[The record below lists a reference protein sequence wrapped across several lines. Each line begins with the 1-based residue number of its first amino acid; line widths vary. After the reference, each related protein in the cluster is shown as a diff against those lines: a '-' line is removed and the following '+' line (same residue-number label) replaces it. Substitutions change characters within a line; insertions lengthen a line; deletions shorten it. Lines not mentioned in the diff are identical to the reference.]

1 MVKFYIMSNNFT
13 VGKYQP
19 LQVDI
24 IRVLVIMYGYVKR
37 KRGIGLAVNKLIK
50 AAGSGDPPEKIRYL
64 VREKGMDV
72 DVQDENGMSPLIY
85 AAFFGHEDVVKE
97 LLDLG
102 ANVNAKGHNGVTVL
116 LAALQKAENDRIA
129 RLLIDSGADVNA
141 CDGQGLT
148 PLMTAIYADSNEM
161 TLYLLEKGADV
172 GVKNAK
178 GWTALDLAKQKG
190 NRQLLQ
196 VLHQAGSFKNA
207 DLIYAARTGD
217 VNWLNEMIKG
227 GADVNSSNEDQE
239 TPLIWAAFNGHYR
252 VVRTLLDNGARVND
266 RGKEGWS
273 ALMAAVETG
282 REDMVKLLLERG
294 ADASFKTDMG
304 DTALTLAQKNGHS
317 NIIELIQGYGG

>member
-1 MVKFYIMSNNFT
+1 M
-13 VGKYQP
+13 
-19 LQVDI
+19 QVDI
-24 IRVLVIMYGYVKR
+24 VIVLVILYGYVKR

-102 ANVNAKGHNGVTVL
+102 ANVNAKGHSGVTAL
-116 LAALQKAENDRIA
+116 LAALQKAENDKIA

-148 PLMTAIYADSNEM
+148 PLMTAIYADSDEM

-190 NRQLLQ
+190 NRRLLQ
-196 VLHQAGSFKNA
+196 ILHQAGSFKNA

-227 GADVNSSNEDQE
+227 GVDVNAGNEDQE

-252 VVRTLLDNGARVND
+252 VVRTLLDSGARVND

-294 ADASFKTDMG
+294 ADVSFKTDLG

-317 NIIELIQGYGG
+317 NIIELIQGSGG